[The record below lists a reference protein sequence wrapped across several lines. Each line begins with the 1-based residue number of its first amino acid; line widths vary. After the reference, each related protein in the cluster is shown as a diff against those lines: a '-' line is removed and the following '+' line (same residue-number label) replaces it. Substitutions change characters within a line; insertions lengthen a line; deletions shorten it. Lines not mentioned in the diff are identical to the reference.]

1 MIKKNIN
8 IEYIILFFFIF
19 ILNFQSDALSSIS
32 KEKFINQIAFIERI
46 YKEYEVTKASNLIDL
61 NENLIQN
68 LALELDEIELDVKI
82 DFYQEVSEQLNEI
95 KANTLLKVI
104 EKDAKNNK
112 SIKELNSTQFTK
124 ISEVFEQTIPSL
136 YTDSR
141 SINDSPY
148 LLASII
154 NEADIRLCNEI
165 VKKISNTSKE
175 NNHSNSLASNVVYY
189 ASEINSNFLLD
200 IDKEVKNILI
210 KQSVN
215 ELSSELKNNK
225 YKIQKKLNN
234 NYAQDSLLA
243 LSSAVL
249 KSKNEISSDI
259 ITAIKNT
266 SSNEKKKIGFKLT
279 QQTAEL
285 NEWTEEKNI
294 SVIKNRNAF
303 AEKIFPI
310 GFSNIDQD
318 KKDVAYKLIQNTDP
332 KTSEILIKSIINTHI
347 AENNNFF
354 KSDNK
359 TLNSLEDMFS
369 TAEVN
374 NSNIIKSRFEAEAIF
389 DILFEDNLDPNL
401 LKNPQFQLSFALI
414 PKKKFNL
421 NNVSPN

>member
-1 MIKKNIN
+1 MIKKKIN
-8 IEYIILFFFIF
+8 FKYIILFFFIF
-19 ILNFQSDALSSIS
+19 TLNFQPDAFSSIS
-32 KEKFINQIAFIERI
+32 KEKFTNQIAFIERN
-46 YKEYEVTKASNLIDL
+46 YKEYEITKASNLIDL

-82 DFYQEVSEQLNEI
+82 AFYQEVSEQLNEI

-112 SIKELNSTQFTK
+112 SIKELNSIQFTK
-124 ISEVFEQTIPSL
+124 ITEVFEQTIPNI
-136 YTDSR
+136 YTDNR

-154 NEADIRLCNEI
+154 NEADIRLSNEI

-200 IDKEVKNILI
+200 IDREQKNTLI
-210 KQSVN
+210 IQSVN
-215 ELSSELKNNK
+215 ELSNELKNDK
-225 YKIQKKLNN
+225 FKIKKKLNN
-234 NYAQDSLLA
+234 NFAQDSLFA
-243 LSSAVL
+243 VSSAIL

-259 ITAIKNT
+259 IAAIENT

-285 NEWTEEKNI
+285 NEWREEKNI
-294 SVIKNRNAF
+294 NLIKNRNVF

-318 KKDVAYKLIQNTDP
+318 KKDVADKLIQNTDP

-347 AENNNFF
+347 AENNNFL
-354 KSDNK
+354 KLDNK
-359 TLNSLEDMFS
+359 TLNSLEDMFN
-369 TAEVN
+369 TAKVN
-374 NSNIIKSRFEAEAIF
+374 NSQIIKSRFEAEAIF
-389 DILFEDNLDPNL
+389 DILFEDTLDPNL

>member
-1 MIKKNIN
+1 MIKKKIN
-8 IEYIILFFFIF
+8 FKYIILFFFIF
-19 ILNFQSDALSSIS
+19 TLNFQPDAFSSIS
-32 KEKFINQIAFIERI
+32 KEKFTNQIAFIERN
-46 YKEYEVTKASNLIDL
+46 YKEYEITKASNLIDL

-82 DFYQEVSEQLNEI
+82 AFYQEVSEQLNEI

-112 SIKELNSTQFTK
+112 SIKELNSIQFTK
-124 ISEVFEQTIPSL
+124 ITEVFEQTIPNI
-136 YTDSR
+136 YTDNR

-154 NEADIRLCNEI
+154 NEADIRLSNEI

-200 IDKEVKNILI
+200 IDREQKNTLI
-210 KQSVN
+210 IQSVN
-215 ELSSELKNNK
+215 ELSNELKNDK
-225 YKIQKKLNN
+225 FKIKKKLNN
-234 NYAQDSLLA
+234 NFAQDSLFA
-243 LSSAVL
+243 VSSAIL

-259 ITAIKNT
+259 IAAIENT

-285 NEWTEEKNI
+285 NEWREEKNI
-294 SVIKNRNAF
+294 NLIKNRNVF

-318 KKDVAYKLIQNTDP
+318 KKDVADKLIQNTDP

-347 AENNNFF
+347 AENNNFL
-354 KSDNK
+354 KLDNK
-359 TLNSLEDMFS
+359 TLNSLEDMFN
-369 TAEVN
+369 TAKVN
-374 NSNIIKSRFEAEAIF
+374 NSQIIKSRFEAEAIF
-389 DILFEDNLDPNL
+389 DILFDDTLDPNL

>member
-1 MIKKNIN
+1 MIKKKIN
-8 IEYIILFFFIF
+8 FKYIILFFFIF
-19 ILNFQSDALSSIS
+19 TLNFQSDAFSSIS
-32 KEKFINQIAFIERI
+32 KEKFTNQIAFIERN
-46 YKEYEVTKASNLIDL
+46 YKEYEITKASNLIDL

-82 DFYQEVSEQLNEI
+82 AFYQEVSEQLNEI

-112 SIKELNSTQFTK
+112 SIKELNSIQFTK
-124 ISEVFEQTIPSL
+124 ITEVFEQTIPNI
-136 YTDSR
+136 YTDNR

-154 NEADIRLCNEI
+154 NEADIRLSNEI

-200 IDKEVKNILI
+200 IDREQKNTLI
-210 KQSVN
+210 IQSVN
-215 ELSSELKNNK
+215 ELSNELKNDK
-225 YKIQKKLNN
+225 FKIKKKLNN
-234 NYAQDSLLA
+234 NFAQDSLFA
-243 LSSAVL
+243 VSSAIL

-259 ITAIKNT
+259 IAAIENT

-285 NEWTEEKNI
+285 NEWREEKNI
-294 SVIKNRNAF
+294 NLIKNRNVF

-318 KKDVAYKLIQNTDP
+318 KKDVADKLIQNTDP

-347 AENNNFF
+347 AENNNFL
-354 KSDNK
+354 KLDNK
-359 TLNSLEDMFS
+359 TLNSLEDMFN
-369 TAEVN
+369 TAKVN
-374 NSNIIKSRFEAEAIF
+374 NSQIIKSRFEAEAIF
-389 DILFEDNLDPNL
+389 DILFDDTLDPNL

>member
-8 IEYIILFFFIF
+8 VEYIIVFFFIF
-19 ILNFQSDALSSIS
+19 TLNFQSDAFSSIS
-32 KEKFINQIAFIERI
+32 KEKFINQIAFIERN

-82 DFYQEVSEQLNEI
+82 GFYQEVSEQLNEI

-112 SIKELNSTQFTK
+112 SIKELNSIQFTK

-318 KKDVAYKLIQNTDP
+318 KKDVADKLIQNTDP

-347 AENNNFF
+347 AENNNFL
-354 KSDNK
+354 KLDNK
-359 TLNSLEDMFS
+359 TLNSLEDMFN